1 MKMMTYAQAIRTAL
15 IEEMDRDPNVL
26 VLGEDVGVYGGV
38 FTATRSLLERYGADR
53 VIDTPLSEAAIA
65 GVSVGMAMCGLR
77 PVAEIMY
84 EDFVTI
90 SLDQLVNNA
99 AKMHYM
105 FDGAVCVPMVLRTQ
119 CGSGR
124 GSAAQ
129 HSQSLEAWFAHV
141 PGLVVIMPSTPG
153 DARGLLKSA
162 IRNDNPVVFIEHK
175 MLYFTKGPDTGPDC
189 IPIGRADVKRE
200 GRDITVVATS
210 WMVGRALA
218 AAELAAQEG
227 ISVEVI
233 DPRTL
238 RPFDAET
245 VLTSVRKTRKALVVH
260 EAVRFGGIGAE
271 ISSIITESLFR
282 ELEMPVRR
290 LCGSDVPIPYSA
302 ALEPH
307 VVPAE
312 EDIHQAIIA
321 MAAGDG
327 RADAG

>member
-1 MKMMTYAQAIRTAL
+1 MKMMTYAQAVRSAL
-15 IEEMDRDPNVL
+15 TEEMDRDPNVL
-26 VLGEDVGVYGGV
+26 VLGEDVGAYGGV
-38 FTATRSLLERYGADR
+38 FTATRSLLDRFGEER
-53 VIDTPLSEAAIA
+53 VIDTPISEAAIA

-105 FDGAVCVPMVLRTQ
+105 FDGTVCVPMVLRTQ

-141 PGLVVIMPSTPG
+141 PGLIVIMPSTPA

-175 MLYFTKGPDTGPDC
+175 MLYFTKGPDTGSEC
-189 IPIGRADVKRE
+189 IPIGKADVKRE
-200 GRDITVVATS
+200 GSDVTVIATS
-210 WMVGRALA
+210 WMVERALA
-218 AAELAAQEG
+218 AAERAREDG
-227 ISVEVI
+227 VGVEVV

-238 RPFDAET
+238 RPMDTET
-245 VLTSVRKTRKALVVH
+245 ILASVRKTRKAIVVH

-271 ISSIITESLFR
+271 IASTIMENLFS
-282 ELEMPVRR
+282 ELDMPVVR
-290 LCGSDVPIPYSA
+290 LGGADVPIPYSA

-307 VVPAE
+307 VVPTE
-312 EDIHQAIIA
+312 EDIYAAINR
-321 MAAGDG
+321 MAGGAGRPG
-327 RADAG
+327 

>member
-1 MKMMTYAQAIRTAL
+1 MKMMTYAAAVRSAL
-15 IEEMDRDPNVL
+15 IEEMDRDPSGL
-26 VLGEDVGVYGGV
+26 LLGEDVGTYGGV
-38 FTATRSLLERYGADR
+38 FTATRSLLERYGEER
-53 VIDTPLSEAAIA
+53 VIDTPISEAAIA

-105 FDGAVCVPMVLRTQ
+105 FDGTVCVPMVLRTQ

-141 PGLVVIMPSTPG
+141 PGLIVIMPSTPE
-153 DARGLLKSA
+153 DAYGLLKSA

-175 MLYFTKGPDTGPDC
+175 MLYFTKGPLTDTEC
-189 IPIGRADVKRE
+189 IPIGKADVKRE
-200 GRDITVVATS
+200 GSDITVIATS
-210 WMVGRALA
+210 WMVPRALA
-218 AAELAAQEG
+218 AAEQAAREG

-238 RPFDAET
+238 RPFDADT
-245 VLTSVRKTRKALVVH
+245 VLSSVRKTRKAIIVH

-271 ISSIITESLFR
+271 ISSIINEALFH
-282 ELEMPVRR
+282 ELDAPALR
-290 LCGSDVPIPYSA
+290 LCGSDAPIPYSA

-307 VVPAE
+307 VVPTE
-312 EDIHQAIIA
+312 EQIYAAIA
-321 MAAGDG
+321 GMAG
-327 RADAG
+327 REERPDAD